1 MILREKVSDTCSVE
15 TPLRWRPGPRG
26 LPRRH
31 PAPSSPSDY
40 RAGSAGGAGDPSP
53 GHPWPNGERFDTSW
67 DVVVIGAG
75 PAGAMAAREVAR
87 RGVGVLL
94 VDQSSFPRQK
104 VCGCCFNGAA
114 LGTLEAVGLGELP
127 ARCGAQPLRAMQLA
141 AGRWQATIALPRSV
155 ALSRETFD
163 AALVEHA
170 VRAGATFLPQT
181 HATVGGLSA
190 EHRDVT
196 LSCAEREVT
205 IAANVVLVAAGLG
218 TRLFEGDD
226 AFHIDV
232 ARHSR
237 IGLGAVLD
245 EAPDWYH
252 RGTIFMARGQFGY
265 VGLVRLEDGRL
276 DIAAACD
283 PMFVRA
289 ARGPGNAVRRLLDE
303 VGWPC
308 PVGVLECAWRGT
320 PWLTRR
326 RKRLGAQRLFLIGD
340 AASYVEPF
348 TGEGI
353 AWALA
358 SGAAVAPLAARAA
371 RRWDT
376 SFAAQW
382 TAAYARLIQ
391 RRQRACR
398 LVSGVLR
405 RTDVTAGIISLLS
418 RMPHLAAP
426 FVRAVNAP
434 FPIPAEAPL
443 RDAR

>member
-1 MILREKVSDTCSVE
+1 MILEPISKPQELRISDCRLRIMSSVNPQFAIRNSQSGVVLKCALRGSVSDT
-15 TPLRWRPGPRG
+15 
-26 LPRRH
+26 
-31 PAPSSPSDY
+31 
-40 RAGSAGGAGDPSP
+40 
-53 GHPWPNGERFDTSW
+53 FW

-87 RGVGVLL
+87 RGASVLL

-163 AALVEHA
+163 DALAQAA
-170 VRAGATFLPQT
+170 VRAGAQFAPMTR
-181 HATVGGLSA
+181 ATLGPLEPDA
-190 EHRDVT
+190 RRVT
-196 LSCAEREVT
+196 LACGNDKVDVHAR
-205 IAANVVLVAAGLG
+205 VVLVATGLHTQMLNADQG
-218 TRLFEGDD
+218 LTVSVE
-226 AFHIDV
+226 
-232 ARHSR
+232 RHSR
-237 IGLGAVLD
+237 VGLGAVLD
-245 EAPDWYH
+245 EAPDWCH
-252 RGTIFMARGQFGY
+252 RGTIFMARGRFGY

-289 ARGPGNAVRRLLDE
+289 CRGPGNAVRRLLDE

-326 RKRLGAQRLFLIGD
+326 RKHLGAQRLFLIGD

-371 RRWDT
+371 RRWDP

-405 RTDVTAGIISLLS
+405 RTNVTAGIISLLS
-418 RMPHLAAP
+418 RMPRLAAP
-426 FVRAVNAP
+426 FVRAVNAS
-434 FPIPAEAPL
+434 FPIPEGTPL
-443 RDAR
+443 RD